1 MGEKIAVEVIVGLV
15 ALAAGSIATWLFKE
29 YGRAIKTFFSDQA
42 RANAKLISGRWKV
55 KETYSDNSEVVE
67 IDLDLTCVGEYVTG
81 EMVITGSSVANSPE
95 KGKRFSLKGA
105 TQNRVIN
112 LTWQQIGGAE
122 TGTLSVVFNDDP
134 ALLGHG
140 LYVFNQKVCTSDFRG
155 VKP

>member
-15 ALAAGSIATWLFKE
+15 TFAAGALIMWALKE
-29 YGRAIKTFFSDQA
+29 YGRAIRTFFSDQA

-55 KETYSDNSEVVE
+55 KETYSDNKETVD

-81 EMVITGSSVANSPE
+81 EMLITASTVANSPE
-95 KGKRFSLKGA
+95 IGKKFSLKGA

-122 TGTLSVVFNDDP
+122 TGALTVVHNDVP
-134 ALLGHG
+134 ALVGYG
-140 LYVFNQKVCTSDFRG
+140 LYVYNQKACTSTFQG
-155 VKP
+155 KKT